1 MSAGPVSS
9 SPNQC
14 VAPQPEAPDTSG
26 PSEDRGKQFEEL
38 VKNAPHDVVEAACG
52 EIPFVPDSW
61 CDFAGDIAQD
71 IVEASANMPPEL
83 QWNLE
88 SS

>member
-1 MSAGPVSS
+1 MSVGPVS

-14 VAPQPEAPDTSG
+14 VEPSIPDTSG
-26 PSEDRGKQFEEL
+26 PTTPEKSKLDEL
-38 VKNAPHDVVEAACG
+38 VENFFPDVVEAACG
-52 EIPFVPDSW
+52 EIPFVPDTW
-61 CDFAGDIAQD
+61 CEAAGDAATWLQ
-71 IVEASANMPPEL
+71 EESAKVPPEL

>member
-1 MSAGPVSS
+1 MSVGPVS

-14 VAPQPEAPDTSG
+14 VEPSMPDTSG
-26 PSEDRGKQFEEL
+26 PAPAPEKSKLDEL
-38 VKNAPHDVVEAACG
+38 AENFFPDVVEAACG

-61 CDFAGDIAQD
+61 CEAAGDA
-71 IVEASANMPPEL
+71 VEWVQQETAKMPPDL